1 MHLHLLN
8 VCEIDDVHDI
18 VYQIRYLAKIFM
30 LLFSFN
36 LLDSVCDQLKF
47 VLRVDFE
54 IVVYDVFV

>member
-1 MHLHLLN
+1 MHLHFLN
-8 VCEIDDVHDI
+8 VYEIDDAHDI
-18 VYQIRYLAKIFM
+18 VYQIRHFIKIFM

-47 VLRVDFE
+47 VFHVNFE

>member
-18 VYQIRYLAKIFM
+18 VYQIRHLVKIFM
-30 LLFSFN
+30 LFFSFN
-36 LLDSVCDQLKF
+36 LLDFECDQLKF
-47 VLRVDFE
+47 VLRVNFE